1 MNWYLKVLKENY
13 ANFSG
18 RAQRTEFWWFILVSL
33 IVSAIALAVDRLI
46 GLDFPPVFT
55 ISILAVFVPFL
66 AVSVRRLHDVGKSGW
81 MSLINLIPGIGSIFL
96 FMFFCMDSV
105 PEDNEYGPNSQ
116 EKPLPVSPSVKR
128 FFFFTLSLLCF
139 VLFLLQWSPLAD
151 AERDWKPVF
160 EYIGFLNK
168 VDYLTIP
175 QHFWT
180 SILAGFAITFF
191 ASAVAHGDHD
201 IDEEF

>member
-1 MNWYLKVLKENY
+1 MSWYLKVVFDNY

-105 PEDNEYGPNSQ
+105 PEDNE
-116 EKPLPVSPSVKR
+116 
-128 FFFFTLSLLCF
+128 
-139 VLFLLQWSPLAD
+139 
-151 AERDWKPVF
+151 
-160 EYIGFLNK
+160 
-168 VDYLTIP
+168 
-175 QHFWT
+175 
-180 SILAGFAITFF
+180 
-191 ASAVAHGDHD
+191 
-201 IDEEF
+201 

>member
-1 MNWYLKVLKENY
+1 MSWYLKVVFDNY

-18 RAQRTEFWWFILVSL
+18 RAQRAEFWWFILVSL
-33 IVSAIALAVDRLI
+33 IVSAIALAVDRSI
-46 GLDFPPVFT
+46 GLDFLPVFT
-55 ISILAVFVPFL
+55 ISILAVFIPAL

-81 MSLINLIPGIGSIFL
+81 MSLINLIPGIGLVFL
-96 FMFFCMDSV
+96 FVFFCMDST
-105 PEDNEYGPNSQ
+105 PEDNKYGPNLQ
-116 EKPLPVSPSVKR
+116 EKPSPVSPSVKR

-139 VLFLLQWSPLAD
+139 VLFLLQWSPWAD
-151 AERDWKPVF
+151 AGRDWKPVF
-160 EYIGFLNK
+160 EYLGFVNK

-191 ASAVAHGDHD
+191 ASAVALGGYDT
-201 IDEEF
+201 EEEL